1 MLQVAR
7 VGFSGFLQVPKRG
20 FVSSDIL
27 PPICETV
34 LQKDV
39 TFCAVHSSSCVTNV
53 PQPVLPTYQHRICI
67 VLRNKNVL
75 GAGKALMTF

>member
-1 MLQVAR
+1 MSQVAH

-27 PPICETV
+27 SPMCETI
-34 LQKDV
+34 LSV
-39 TFCAVHSSSCVTNV
+39 TERYIFLCLHSSSCVTSYN
-53 PQPVLPTYQHRICI
+53 QFYLPYQQGISI

-75 GAGKALMTF
+75 GAMAV